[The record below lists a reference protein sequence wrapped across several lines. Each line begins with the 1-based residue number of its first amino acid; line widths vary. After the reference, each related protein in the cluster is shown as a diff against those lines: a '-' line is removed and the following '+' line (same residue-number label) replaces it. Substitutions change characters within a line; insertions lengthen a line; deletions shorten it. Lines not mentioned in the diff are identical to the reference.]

1 MKEIWVVIKGFDN
14 YSISNFGNLKNNKTN
29 RLRVQSKDS
38 SGYAC
43 CTLSLK
49 GKTYTKSIHRL
60 VAEAF
65 IPNPDLFKEVN
76 HRNGNKLDNRVENIE
91 WCSRSHNLKH
101 SYRVLNRVPP
111 MLGRLAEKNPRSIP
125 VLQFTKEGDFIKEH
139 TNLRNAGRSV
149 NTSGDNISRA
159 CKLKHKFSY
168 SKGFIWKFKKDYIN
182 EQENH
187 VLHSNVSE

>member
-60 VAEAF
+60 VAETF
-65 IPNPDLFKEVN
+65 IYNRFNKPQVN
-76 HRNGNKLDNRVENIE
+76 HKDGNKLNNRYDNLE
-91 WCSRSHNLKH
+91 WCTSSENLKH
-101 SYRVLNRVPP
+101 AYDTDLKVATKGEANGQSKLTAEQVKYIRENYVKYSREKGSYA
-111 MLGRLAEKNPRSIP
+111 LARMFGVSSTTILDVIKEKNW
-125 VLQFTKEGDFIKEH
+125 K
-139 TNLRNAGRSV
+139 
-149 NTSGDNISRA
+149 IS
-159 CKLKHKFSY
+159 
-168 SKGFIWKFKKDYIN
+168 
-182 EQENH
+182 
-187 VLHSNVSE
+187 